1 MMSCEHS
8 TLVTPR
14 QITAVTLGNALEF
27 YDFLTYSFFAIQIG
41 HCFFPS
47 ESGYGSLMA
56 SLATFGAGFAT
67 RPLGALAIGH
77 YADKVGR
84 KPAMLLSF
92 VLIGL
97 SIFAMALIPP
107 YQSIGLAAPV
117 FFVAARMLQGF
128 SLGGEIG
135 SSTAFLVESASPA
148 RRGVIVSFQ
157 GASQMAA
164 VLAGSVVGVALST
177 ALSADA
183 LTAYGWRIAFALGGL
198 VVPLGWSLRRRLP
211 ETLQVQSSVPERAG
225 TRADLARGHWRL
237 MTLGFVI
244 LGMGSIASYVQM
256 YIVTFA
262 QHGLGLSAHA
272 GFLASSANAVVAI
285 PALLLGGW
293 LSDRYGRWPVNVL
306 ANALLLVLVVPLFAW
321 TVSRGSAD
329 VLIVSMSVLGFV
341 SNLPFGAVCAAL
353 GEGLPQ
359 TIRSSG
365 FGTVYSLAIAA
376 CGGSTEF
383 VVTWLIHLTG
393 SAMAPAW
400 YIAGATA
407 VAQVALMLLP
417 ESAPIRTKHSQVTLN
432 SNAVA
437 AEHS

>member
-1 MMSCEHS
+1 MSCEHS
-8 TLVTPR
+8 TSATR
-14 QITAVTLGNALEF
+14 RHIAAVTLGNALEF

-67 RPLGALAIGH
+67 RPLGALVIGQ

-97 SIFAMALIPP
+97 SIFAMALIPT
-107 YQSIGLAAPV
+107 YRSIGLAAPIL
-117 FFVAARMLQGF
+117 FVVARMLQGF

-135 SSTAFLVESASPA
+135 SNTAFLVEAAPPST
-148 RRGVIVSFQ
+148 RGFIVSFQ

-164 VLAGSVVGVALST
+164 VLAGSVVGAVLS
-177 ALSADA
+177 AVLSADA

-211 ETLQVQSSVPERAG
+211 ETLHVRGSVPESTATRAG
-225 TRADLARGHWRL
+225 LARGHWGV
-237 MTLGFVI
+237 MTLGLII
-244 LGMGSIASYVQM
+244 LGMGTIGSYVQM

-262 QHGLGLSAHA
+262 QHALGLSARA
-272 GFLASSANAVVAI
+272 GFLASCANAVAAI

-293 LSDRYGRWPVNVL
+293 LSDRFGRWPVNVL

-321 TVSRGSAD
+321 TVDLRSAG
-329 VLIVSMSVLGFV
+329 VLIASMTLLGFV
-341 SNLPFGAVCAAL
+341 SNLTFGVVCAAL
-353 GEGLPQ
+353 GEGLPHA
-359 TIRSSG
+359 IRSSA
-365 FGTVYSLAIAA
+365 FGTVYSLAMAV

-400 YIAGATA
+400 YVAGATA
-407 VAQVALMLLP
+407 VAQVALMMLP
-417 ESAPIRTKHSQVTLN
+417 ETAPVRVEHLTVTLK
-432 SNAVA
+432 SSA
-437 AEHS
+437 AAPEHT

>member
-1 MMSCEHS
+1 MSGEHS
-8 TLVTPR
+8 TSATR
-14 QITAVTLGNALEF
+14 RHIAAVTLGNALEF

-67 RPLGALAIGH
+67 RPLGALVIGQ
-77 YADKVGR
+77 YADRVGR

-97 SIFAMALIPP
+97 SIFAMALIPS
-107 YQSIGLAAPV
+107 YRSIGLAAPV
-117 FFVAARMLQGF
+117 LFVAARMLQGF

-135 SSTAFLVESASPA
+135 SNTAYLVEAAPPA
-148 RRGVIVSFQ
+148 TRGFIVSFQ

-164 VLAGSVVGVALST
+164 VLAGSVVGVVLSA

-211 ETLQVQSSVPERAG
+211 ETLHAQNSVPERPG
-225 TRADLARGHWRL
+225 TRATLAREHWGV
-237 MTLGFVI
+237 MTLGLAI
-244 LGMGSIASYVQM
+244 LGMGTIGSYVQM

-262 QHGLGLSAHA
+262 QHALGLSARA
-272 GFLASSANAVVAI
+272 GFFASCANAVAAI

-293 LSDRYGRWPVNVL
+293 LSDRFGRWPVNVL

-321 TVSRGSAD
+321 TVNRGSPG
-329 VLIVSMSVLGFV
+329 VLIVSMTLLGFV
-341 SNLPFGAVCAAL
+341 SNLTFGVVCAAL
-353 GEGLPQ
+353 GEGLPHA
-359 TIRSSG
+359 IRSSA
-365 FGTVYSLAIAA
+365 FGTVYSLAMAVF
-376 CGGSTEF
+376 GGSTEF

-400 YIAGATA
+400 YVAGATA
-407 VAQVALMLLP
+407 VAQVALMMLP
-417 ESAPIRTKHSQVTLN
+417 ETAPVRIKHSRVTLK
-432 SNAVA
+432 SSA
-437 AEHS
+437 AATEHT

>member
-1 MMSCEHS
+1 MSCELTNSAVRRH
-8 TLVTPR
+8 
-14 QITAVTLGNALEF
+14 IAAVTLGNALEF

-47 ESGYGSLMA
+47 MSGYGSLMA
-56 SLATFGAGFAT
+56 SLATFGAGFVT
-67 RPLGALAIGH
+67 RPLGALVIGQ

-92 VLIGL
+92 VLIGM

-107 YQSIGLAAPV
+107 YRSIGLAAPV
-117 FFVAARMLQGF
+117 LFVASRMMQGF

-135 SSTAFLVESASPA
+135 SNTAFLVEASPPA
-148 RRGVIVSFQ
+148 TRGFIVSFQ

-164 VLAGSVVGVALST
+164 ILAGSLVGALLSEV
-177 ALSADA
+177 LSAGA

-198 VVPLGWSLRRRLP
+198 VVPLGWWLRRSLP
-211 ETLQVQSSVPERAG
+211 ETLHLPDPVAESESKPAN
-225 TRADLARGHWRL
+225 LARDHWRV
-237 MTLGFVI
+237 MVLGLVI
-244 LGMGSIASYVQM
+244 LGMGAIGSYVQM

-262 QHGLGLSAHA
+262 QHTLGLPARA
-272 GFLASSANAVVAI
+272 GFLASCANAVAAI

-293 LSDRYGRWPVNVL
+293 LSDRFGRWPVNVL
-306 ANALLLVLVVPLFAW
+306 ANALLLLLVVPLFAW
-321 TVSRGSAD
+321 TVERGSAA
-329 VLIVSMSVLGFV
+329 VLIASMTLLGFV
-341 SNLPFGAVCAAL
+341 SNLTFGVVCAAL

-359 TIRSSG
+359 TIRSRA

-383 VVTWLIHLTG
+383 IVTWLIHSTG

-400 YIAGATA
+400 YVAGATA
-407 VAQVALMLLP
+407 VAQVALMMLP
-417 ESAPIRTKHSQVTLN
+417 ETAPLRVMHST
-432 SNAVA
+432 ARIEPEATA
-437 AEHS
+437 AEHT

>member
-1 MMSCEHS
+1 MSCEHS
-8 TLVTPR
+8 TSATR
-14 QITAVTLGNALEF
+14 RHISAVTLGNALEF

-67 RPLGALAIGH
+67 RPLGALVIGQ

-97 SIFAMALIPP
+97 SIFAMALIPT
-107 YQSIGLAAPV
+107 YRSIGLAAPIL
-117 FFVAARMLQGF
+117 FVVARMLQGF

-135 SSTAFLVESASPA
+135 SNTAFLVEAAPPST
-148 RRGVIVSFQ
+148 RGFIVSFQ

-164 VLAGSVVGVALST
+164 VLAGSVVGAVLS
-177 ALSADA
+177 AVLSADA

-211 ETLQVQSSVPERAG
+211 ETLHVRGSVPESTA
-225 TRADLARGHWRL
+225 TRASLARGHWGV
-237 MTLGFVI
+237 MTLGLII
-244 LGMGSIASYVQM
+244 LGMGTIGSYVQM

-262 QHGLGLSAHA
+262 QHALGLSARA
-272 GFLASSANAVVAI
+272 GFLASCANAVAAI

-293 LSDRYGRWPVNVL
+293 LSDRFGRWPVNVL

-321 TVSRGSAD
+321 TVDLRSAG
-329 VLIVSMSVLGFV
+329 VLIASMTLLGFV
-341 SNLPFGAVCAAL
+341 SNLTFGVVCAAL
-353 GEGLPQ
+353 GEGLPHA
-359 TIRSSG
+359 IRSSA
-365 FGTVYSLAIAA
+365 FGTVYSLAMAV

-383 VVTWLIHLTG
+383 VVTWLIHFTG

-400 YIAGATA
+400 YVAGATA
-407 VAQVALMLLP
+407 VAQVALMMLP
-417 ESAPIRTKHSQVTLN
+417 ETAPVRVEHLTVTLK
-432 SNAVA
+432 SSA
-437 AEHS
+437 AAPEHT